1 MTALAKIYQK
11 ISKIG
16 IQGTLPTK
24 EKGRIQLI
32 NVFSLVSICL
42 LVIYIPTYII
52 FDTIDLVWLS
62 LIQGMAYCLSLLCN
76 YLHRYITSK
85 LIFILQLNLATIGF
99 ASVLGEYVNLQLLFI
114 PLLGLSIVFF
124 EPEDSFG
131 RWWAIIVTTISF
143 FLIESFDYHLL
154 NSYDINPNFQRFMR
168 WTIIVVVL
176 FLNYLILNFFS
187 TYARKAEDE
196 VKILLEETKNFNQ
209 QLSIKNQQLESALTQ
224 LKEAQQQLIESEK
237 MASLG
242 QLTAGIAHE
251 INNPI
256 NFITANIESLNLDFQ
271 DLQTI
276 VKIYQAANSEAA
288 LKKAHAEVV
297 SLDSPFLFEEVEGL
311 IKGISEG
318 ANRTQ
323 EIVTGLRTFSR
334 MDENSFK
341 HVDIHDGIDS
351 TLTLLK
357 NNFKQNIKINK
368 NYGELSKVE
377 CLPGKMN
384 QVFMNVLTNAI
395 QAIDEQGEITITT
408 RQISPDKISISFK
421 DTGGGM
427 DEAVRNRIFE
437 PFFTTKPVGQGT
449 GLGLAIS
456 YGIIDKHNG
465 CLEVHSQLAQGSE
478 FIISLPI
485 QQP

>member
-1 MTALAKIYQK
+1 
-11 ISKIG
+11 
-16 IQGTLPTK
+16 
-24 EKGRIQLI
+24 
-32 NVFSLVSICL
+32 
-42 LVIYIPTYII
+42 
-52 FDTIDLVWLS
+52 
-62 LIQGMAYCLSLLCN
+62 
-76 YLHRYITSK
+76 
-85 LIFILQLNLATIGF
+85 
-99 ASVLGEYVNLQLLFI
+99 
-114 PLLGLSIVFF
+114 
-124 EPEDSFG
+124 
-131 RWWAIIVTTISF
+131 
-143 FLIESFDYHLL
+143 
-154 NSYDINPNFQRFMR
+154 
-168 WTIIVVVL
+168 
-176 FLNYLILNFFS
+176 
-187 TYARKAEDE
+187 
-196 VKILLEETKNFNQ
+196 
-209 QLSIKNQQLESALTQ
+209 
-224 LKEAQQQLIESEK
+224 

-276 VKIYQAANSEAA
+276 VEIYQTANSEAA
-288 LKKAHAEVV
+288 LKKAHAEAV
-297 SLDSPFLFEEVEGL
+297 SLDSTFLFEEVEGL

-368 NYGELSKVE
+368 DYGELSKVE

-427 DEAVRNRIFE
+427 DKAVRNRIFE

-465 CLEVHSQLAQGSE
+465 CLEVHSQLGQGSE